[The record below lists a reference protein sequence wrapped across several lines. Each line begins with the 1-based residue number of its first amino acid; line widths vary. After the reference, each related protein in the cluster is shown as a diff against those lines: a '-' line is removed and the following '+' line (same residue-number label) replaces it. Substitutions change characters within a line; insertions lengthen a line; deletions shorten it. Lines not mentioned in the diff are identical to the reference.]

1 MKKIAF
7 GFIAGMVIGLGGS
20 AYSFSA
26 IASNET
32 VRFGY
37 CQIWRM
43 EQWFKK

>member
-1 MKKIAF
+1 MKKFAF
-7 GFIAGMVIGLGGS
+7 GLMVGMVIALGVS

-26 IASNET
+26 IARNET

-43 EQWFKK
+43 QEWLKK